1 MVTASMMFPKIEIL
15 PKIEQVKDT
24 SKSLREE
31 LLHLLSV
38 SATLSGL
45 CITAVALM
53 HTLGKNKMDITIVDD
68 MFAICSLLFLF
79 CIYLIFF
86 TLRVKPVRLV
96 IKLSKFVDTLFLFGM
111 TTMTLAAFLMVYT
124 VW

>member
-1 MVTASMMFPKIEIL
+1 MFPKIEIL
-15 PKIEQVKDT
+15 PKIEQIKDT

-53 HTLGKNKMDITIVDD
+53 HTLGKDKMDITVVDD
-68 MFAICSLLFLF
+68 MFAI
-79 CIYLIFF
+79 
-86 TLRVKPVRLV
+86 
-96 IKLSKFVDTLFLFGM
+96 
-111 TTMTLAAFLMVYT
+111 
-124 VW
+124 

>member
-1 MVTASMMFPKIEIL
+1 
-15 PKIEQVKDT
+15 
-24 SKSLREE
+24 
-31 LLHLLSV
+31 
-38 SATLSGL
+38 
-45 CITAVALM
+45 
-53 HTLGKNKMDITIVDD
+53 MDITVVDD

-79 CIYLIFF
+79 CTYLIFF
-86 TLRVKPVRLV
+86 AILVKPIRLV